1 MPSQK
6 NIVSLADMLKAHA
19 SERRLSELPAGGEH
33 TILAMPEQQGEHRAD
48 IIRAQ
53 AMGLQIG
60 KRVHILRRSGRL
72 MLLQIGATCLAVSCE
87 LAHVI
92 KVQ

>member
-1 MPSQK
+1 MT
-6 NIVSLADMLKAHA
+6 NAHA
-19 SERRLSELPAGGEH
+19 SEYRLSDLPAGGEH
-33 TILAMPEQQGEHRAD
+33 TITALPDQRGDDAPAF
-48 IIRAQ
+48 IRAQ

-60 KRVHILRRSGRL
+60 KRVQILRRSGRL

-87 LAHVI
+87 LAGAI